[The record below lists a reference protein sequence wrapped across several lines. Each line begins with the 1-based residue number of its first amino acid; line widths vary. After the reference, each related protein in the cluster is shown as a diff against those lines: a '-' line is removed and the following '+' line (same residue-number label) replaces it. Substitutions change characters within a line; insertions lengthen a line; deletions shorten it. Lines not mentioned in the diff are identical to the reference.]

1 VDHVLLVTILVMLFA
16 AVWVLIGLL
25 PCIWRPDGT
34 A

>member
-1 VDHVLLVTILVMLFA
+1 MDTALLVTILAMLFA

-25 PCIWRPDGT
+25 PCIWRPHGT